1 MKKIL
6 NLTQHDATLEQME
19 AGVIE
24 PASKAEIKTLLTF
37 NEIPTIEDMKQRAE
51 RLASLSQGYTYAM
64 IGGAP
69 YFMSTIEHAL
79 KCRGITPLYAF
90 SQRVSVENNNP
101 DGTVTKTFIFR
112 HEGFVQV

>member
-51 RLASLSQGYTYAM
+51 RIASLSQGYTYAM

-90 SQRVSVENNNP
+90 SQRVSVETSNP
-101 DGTVTKTFIFR
+101 NGSVTKTFVFK